1 MTDEGLLLAGQI
13 QENMNAHFSE
23 VLKKLSSIEVESFLN
38 SLITIKGIARKFIRS
53 EDSMVKKMA
62 IMSLL
67 VVAGM
72 AIFMSLYGAIMTVGF
87 TGDVLNVWIKNI
99 GRNFIEAYPLAVL
112 GGPVV
117 VFVFR
122 KVFPL
127 GTIVEVFNK

>member
-1 MTDEGLLLAGQI
+1 MTYEGLLLAGQI

-23 VLKKLSSIEVESFLN
+23 VLKKLSSIEVEAFLN
-38 SLITIKGIARKFIRS
+38 SLITIKGIARKSIRS
-53 EDSMVKKMA
+53 EDSMVKKRA

-87 TGDVLNVWIKNI
+87 TGEILNVWIKNI
-99 GRNFIEAYPLAVL
+99 GRNFIVAYPLAVL
-112 GGPVV
+112 GGSVV